1 MNAHGLN
8 LGQPDLIEGKTV
20 PNQVS
25 DGLVEGAVL
34 KRRATVVLAGAVL
47 LTLAWVGFLVWGAGK
62 LFHEFV
68 G

>member
-1 MNAHGLN
+1 
-8 LGQPDLIEGKTV
+8 
-20 PNQVS
+20 
-25 DGLVEGAVL
+25 VEGAVL

>member
-1 MNAHGLN
+1 MNAHRLN

-20 PNQVS
+20 WNVS

-34 KRRATVVLAGAVL
+34 KRRAMVVLAGAVL

-62 LFHEFV
+62 LFHEFL